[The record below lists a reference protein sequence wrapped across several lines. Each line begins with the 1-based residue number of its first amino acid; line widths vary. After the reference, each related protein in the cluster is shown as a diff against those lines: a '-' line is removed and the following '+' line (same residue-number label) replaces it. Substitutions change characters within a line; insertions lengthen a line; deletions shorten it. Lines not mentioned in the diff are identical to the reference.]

1 MALKGLLSAILPEVG
16 SLHKQDWSL
25 AGGDQFWYN
34 SHAMMQVQTMRC
46 MLIVNPSAGPV
57 NFQPQLPAVLTYL
70 EDHGCSATLHQTEYA
85 GEATQLAQ
93 QARDEGLDAVFVVGG
108 DGTIN
113 EVVNGIAGS
122 QVALGVLPGGT
133 GNVWARELG
142 LPRLSPLHLQPLVDS
157 IQALFP
163 CSTRRI
169 DLGRA
174 NGRYFLQWSGLG
186 LDAAVTYA
194 MEPRTRTQ
202 RRMGAIGY
210 ITAGLGT
217 AANLVGQRTRIYIDG
232 MRIYRRSILIV
243 VSNSQLY
250 GGITRIATDA
260 RLDDGLLDVSVFEG
274 KGFGS
279 IMRTFFSVLSG
290 LHVYDPRHT
299 SYRGRVIQVY
309 ADKPM
314 PVHVDGDPFSTTPF
328 ECEVVPL
335 ALTVLIPQRVRS
347 DLFA

>member
-1 MALKGLLSAILPEVG
+1 
-16 SLHKQDWSL
+16 
-25 AGGDQFWYN
+25 
-34 SHAMMQVQTMRC
+34 MRC

-57 NFQPQLPAVLTYL
+57 NFQSQLPVVLNYL
-70 EDHGCSATLHQTEYA
+70 EDHDCRITLHKTEHA
-85 GEATQLAQ
+85 GEATELAQ
-93 QARDEGLDAVFVVGG
+93 RARDQGLDAVFVVGG

-142 LPRLSPLHLQPLVDS
+142 LPRLSPLHPQPLVDS
-157 IQALFP
+157 IQALIP
-163 CSTRRI
+163 GAARRI

-194 MEPRTRTQ
+194 MEPRSRIQ
-202 RRMGAIGY
+202 RRMGAIVY
-210 ITAGLGT
+210 IATGVSTAQT
-217 AANLVGQRTRIYIDG
+217 LVGQRTRIFIDG
-232 MRIYRRSILIV
+232 MRIYRRCILIV

-279 IMRTFFSVLSG
+279 ILRTFFSVLTG
-290 LHVYDPRHT
+290 LHVYDPHHT

-314 PVHVDGDPFSTTPF
+314 PVHVDGEPFSTTPF
-328 ECEVVPL
+328 ECEIVPR
-335 ALTVLIPQRVRS
+335 ALTILIPQGVRS
-347 DLFA
+347 ELFA

>member
-1 MALKGLLSAILPEVG
+1 M
-16 SLHKQDWSL
+16 HKHDWSF
-25 AGGDQFWYN
+25 ARGEVFWYN
-34 SHAMMQVQTMRC
+34 IRTTAVQTMRY
-46 MLIVNPSAGPV
+46 MLIVNPSSGPID
-57 NFQPQLPAVLTYL
+57 FRPQLSAVLNYL
-70 EDHGCSATLHQTEYA
+70 EDQGCRTTLHLTEHA

-93 QARDEGLDAVFVVGG
+93 RAEDNGLDAVFVVGG

-142 LPRLSPLHLQPLVDS
+142 LPRLSPLHLQPLLDS
-157 IQALFP
+157 VRALIP
-163 CSTRRI
+163 GHARRI

-194 MEPRTRTQ
+194 MEPRTRVQ
-202 RRMGAIGY
+202 RRMGAVAY
-210 ITAGLGT
+210 LSAGVIT
-217 AANLVGQRTRIYIDG
+217 AANMRGQRTRIFIDG

-260 RLDDGLLDVSVFEG
+260 RIDDGLLDVSVFEG
-274 KGFGS
+274 RGFSS
-279 IMRTFFSVLSG
+279 ILRTFFTVLTG
-290 LHVYDPRHT
+290 LHIYDPRHT
-299 SYRGRVIQVY
+299 SYRGRAIQVY

-314 PVHVDGDPFSTTPF
+314 PIHVDGEPFSTTPF
-328 ECEVVPL
+328 ECEVVPR
-335 ALTVLIPQRVRS
+335 ALTILIPQGVHA

>member
-1 MALKGLLSAILPEVG
+1 
-16 SLHKQDWSL
+16 
-25 AGGDQFWYN
+25 
-34 SHAMMQVQTMRC
+34 

-57 NFQPQLPAVLTYL
+57 NFQPQLPAVLNYL
-70 EDHGCSATLHQTEYA
+70 EDQGCRTTLHQTEYG

-93 QARDEGLDAVFVVGG
+93 RARDEGLDAVFVVGG

-142 LPRLSPLHLQPLVDS
+142 LPRLSPLHLQPLLDS
-157 IQALFP
+157 IQALVP
-163 CSTRRI
+163 GSARRI

-194 MEPRTRTQ
+194 MEPRTRIQ
-202 RRMGAIGY
+202 RRMGAIAY
-210 ITAGLGT
+210 ISAGLGT
-217 AANLVGQRTRIYIDG
+217 AANLVGQRTRIFIDG
-232 MRIYRRSILIV
+232 MRIYRRCILIV

-274 KGFGS
+274 RGFGS
-279 IMRTFFSVLSG
+279 IMRTFFSVLTG

-309 ADKPM
+309 ADRPM
-314 PVHVDGDPFSTTPF
+314 PVHVDGEPFSTTPF
-328 ECEVVPL
+328 ECEVVPR
-335 ALTVLIPQRVRS
+335 ALTILIPQGVRS
-347 DLFA
+347 GLFA

>member
-1 MALKGLLSAILPEVG
+1 
-16 SLHKQDWSL
+16 
-25 AGGDQFWYN
+25 
-34 SHAMMQVQTMRC
+34 MRC
-46 MLIVNPSAGPV
+46 MLIVNPTAGPV
-57 NFQPQLPAVLTYL
+57 NVQPQLPAVLNYL
-70 EDHGCSATLHQTEYA
+70 EDHGCSVTLHQTEHS
-85 GEATQLAQ
+85 GEATELAEL
-93 QARDEGLDAVFVVGG
+93 ARDKGLDAVFVVGG

-122 QVALGVLPGGT
+122 RVALGVLPGGT

-169 DLGRA
+169 DLGLA

-194 MEPRTRTQ
+194 MEPRTRIQ

-210 ITAGLGT
+210 ISAGLNT
-217 AANLVGQRTRIYIDG
+217 AATMAGQRTRIYIDG

-274 KGFGS
+274 RGFSS
-279 IMRTFFSVLSG
+279 ILRTFFSVLTG
-290 LHVYDPRHT
+290 LHVHDPHHT
-299 SYRGRVIQVY
+299 SYRGREIQVH
-309 ADKPM
+309 AEKPM

-328 ECEVVPL
+328 ECEVVPR
-335 ALTVLIPQRVRS
+335 ALTVLIPQGVRPE
-347 DLFA
+347 LFA

>member
-1 MALKGLLSAILPEVG
+1 
-16 SLHKQDWSL
+16 
-25 AGGDQFWYN
+25 
-34 SHAMMQVQTMRC
+34 MRC
-46 MLIVNPSAGPV
+46 MLIVNPTAGPV
-57 NFQPQLPAVLTYL
+57 NVLPQLPIVLNFL
-70 EDHGCSATLHQTEYA
+70 EDHGCSATLHQTEHS
-85 GEATQLAQ
+85 GEATELARR
-93 QARDEGLDAVFVVGG
+93 ARDKGIDAVFVVGG

-113 EVVNGIAGS
+113 EVINGIAGS

-142 LPRLSPLHLQPLVDS
+142 LPRLSPLHLQPLVDA

-169 DLGRA
+169 DLGLA

-194 MEPRTRTQ
+194 MEPRTRIQ
-202 RRMGAIGY
+202 RRMGAIVY
-210 ITAGLGT
+210 ISTGLNT

-260 RLDDGLLDVSVFEG
+260 RLDDGLLDISVFEG
-274 KGFGS
+274 RGFGS
-279 IMRTFFSVLSG
+279 ILRTFFSVLTG

-299 SYRGRVIQVY
+299 SYRGREIQVHT
-309 ADKPM
+309 DKPM

-328 ECEVVPL
+328 ECEVVPR
-335 ALTVLIPQRVRS
+335 ALTVLIPQGVRPE
-347 DLFA
+347 LFA